1 MRWRALCLFFLKHSK
16 PSKSLQKLKSYDSE
30 RILLSQSGD
39 LRVVELWVQVECKLG
54 HKQDQIWLL
63 NNKKNSDHG
72 KTPRDHAVSRKKIG
86 MLWESVSRLQFA
98 LRHFEWF
105 CWPPNEVNWL
115 LKDQI
120 WLLNNNKKFGPRQ
133 NSQRSHSFKE
143 KNRDALRVCISV
155 AVCVTRIRTRKNENA
170 ILVAG
175 GLVPILELAYAY

>member
-54 HKQDQIWLL
+54 HKQDQNWLL
-63 NNKKNSDHG
+63 NNKKKSDHG

-86 MLWESVSRLQFA
+86 MLWESVSRWMFA
-98 LRHFEWF
+98 WRHFEWF

-120 WLLNNNKKFGPRQ
+120 WLLNNKKNSDHGKTPRGHTV
-133 NSQRSHSFKE
+133 SRKKIGMLWE
-143 KNRDALRVCISV
+143 SV
-155 AVCVTRIRTRKNENA
+155 SRWMFAWRIRTRKNKNA

-175 GLVPILELAYAY
+175 GLVPILELAYA

>member
-72 KTPRDHAVSRKKIG
+72 KTPRDHAVSRKKIRV
-86 MLWESVSRLQFA
+86 LWESVSRWMFA
-98 LRHFEWF
+98 WRHFEWF
-105 CWPPNEVNWL
+105 CWPPNEVNCYRKTKFDFWTT
-115 LKDQI
+115 
-120 WLLNNNKKFGPRQ
+120 KKIRTTAKLPEITQFQGK
-133 NSQRSHSFKE
+133 NSGCSESLYLDGCL
-143 KNRDALRVCISV
+143 RDADPD
-155 AVCVTRIRTRKNENA
+155 KKK
-170 ILVAG
+170 
-175 GLVPILELAYAY
+175 